1 MKLDVWDEMQAVER
15 RFDDLFRVFM
25 GPRARFVSPE
35 LPSGFHTP
43 FVPATD
49 VFARN
54 GDLVVSLEL
63 PGIDPEKDITVTLED
78 GELIVRGSREQREE
92 VKEENYLRMESS
104 FGAFERHVAVPKE
117 VTEGDIEAKYAE
129 GILEVLVHGASK
141 KPALTEP
148 KAIPIA
154 QG

>member
-1 MKLDVWDEMQAVER
+1 MKLDVWDEMQALER

-25 GPRARFVSPE
+25 GPGARFVSPQ

-49 VFARN
+49 VFPRN

-63 PGIDPEKDITVTLED
+63 PGIDPEKDIAVTLED

-92 VKEENYLRMESS
+92 VKEESYLRMEASY
-104 FGAFERHVAVPKE
+104 GAFERHVAVPKE
-117 VTEGDIEAKYAE
+117 VTEKDIDAKYDK

-141 KPALTEP
+141 KPTLTEP
-148 KAIPIA
+148 KAISVA
-154 QG
+154 TG